1 MGWIISGILIIIVI
15 VLIVKLSQKQ
25 KLDTL
30 ERQQYA
36 QDVALLQHQKTTLQG
51 DIEFCEKQ
59 IKRSQEEYRQSV
71 EKQAKDLDNF
81 YKENK
86 QRRLEQLQSEI
97 DSIKAKSEE
106 LLQRDLEKEKDECD
120 KQKEEYL
127 TVYNTLIAGLEAR
140 KAEIEADVQF
150 QEERFQ
156 GLLKPLQQYEKEQQ
170 EKLYYT
176 IQVPEEY
183 HSDIDYLLTT
193 VAQQIRHPDIISKL
207 VWAEYIKPAMDET
220 IKRLNIEEKGG
231 IYKIT
236 NINTGKCYIGKSTN
250 VKKRLQDHFK
260 SSVGISSIADQ
271 AVHHAILQEGLWNWA
286 IEIITYCD
294 KDKLNELEKYYIEF
308 FKAQEYGYNK
318 TGGG

>member
-1 MGWIISGILIIIVI
+1 MDWIVSGILVIIII

-25 KLDTL
+25 KLDTI
-30 ERQQYA
+30 ERTKYE
-36 QDVALLQHQKTTLQG
+36 QDVALLQHRKTTLQG

-71 EKQAKDLDNF
+71 EKQAQDLDNL
-81 YKENK
+81 YKESR

-97 DSIKAKSEE
+97 DSIRAKSEE
-106 LLQRDLEKEKDECD
+106 LLQRDLETEQAEYDERRAALQQAYD
-120 KQKEEYL
+120 L
-127 TVYNTLIAGLEAR
+127 LIQGLEAR
-140 KAEIEADVQF
+140 KAEIEEEVHF
-150 QEERFQ
+150 QEVRFQ
-156 GLLKPLQQYEKEQQ
+156 GLLAPLQQYEKEQQ
-170 EKLYYT
+170 ERIYYT

-183 HSDIDYLLTT
+183 RSDIDYLLTT
-193 VAQQIRHPDIISKL
+193 VSQQVKHPDIISKL
-207 VWAEYIKPAMDET
+207 VWAEYVKPAMDET

-236 NINTGKCYIGKSTN
+236 NINTGKCYVGKSTN

-271 AVHHAILQEGLWNWA
+271 AVHHAILQEGLWNWT

>member
-1 MGWIISGILIIIVI
+1 MDWIVSGILFILVIILV
-15 VLIVKLSQKQ
+15 VKLLHKQ
-25 KLDTL
+25 QIDTL

-36 QDVALLQHQKTTLQG
+36 QDVALLQHQKATLQG

-59 IKRSQEEYRQSV
+59 IKRSQEEYKQTV

-81 YKENK
+81 YERNK

-106 LLQRDLEKEKDECD
+106 LLQRDLEKEKDEYD
-120 KQKEEYL
+120 KRKEEYL
-127 TVYNTLIAGLEAR
+127 TVYNYLIEGLEAR
-140 KAEIEADVQF
+140 KAEIEADVRF

-156 GLLKPLQQYEKEQQ
+156 GLLEPLQQYEKEQQ

-183 HSDIDYLLTT
+183 RSDIDYLLTT
-193 VAQQIRHPDIISKL
+193 VAQQVKHPDIISKL
-207 VWAEYIKPAMDET
+207 VWAEYVKPAMDET
-220 IKRLNIEEKGG
+220 IKRVSIEDKAG

-236 NINTGKCYIGKSTN
+236 NIETNKCYIGKSTN
-250 VKKRLQDHFK
+250 IKKRLQDHFK

-271 AVHHAILQEGLWNWA
+271 AIHHAILQEGLWNWA
-286 IEIITYCD
+286 IEVITYCD

>member
-1 MGWIISGILIIIVI
+1 MGWIVSGILVIIVI
-15 VLIVKLSQKQ
+15 VLFVKLSQKQ

-30 ERQQYA
+30 ERAKYE

-81 YKENK
+81 YETNK

-97 DSIKAKSEE
+97 DRFKAKSEA
-106 LLQRDLEKEKDECD
+106 LLQKELDEAKNECD

-127 TVYNTLIAGLEAR
+127 AVYNKIIEGLEAR
-140 KAEIEADVQF
+140 KVEIEADVDF
-150 QEERFQ
+150 QAERFE
-156 GLLKPLQQYEKEQQ
+156 GLLAPLKQYEMEQQ
-170 EKLYYT
+170 ERLYYT

-183 HSDIDYLLTT
+183 RSDIDYLLTT
-193 VAQQIRHPDIISKL
+193 VSQQVKHPDIISKL

-220 IKRLNIEEKGG
+220 IKRLGIEDKPG

-236 NINTGKCYIGKSTN
+236 NINTEKCYVGKSTN

-260 SSVGISSIADQ
+260 SSIGITSIADQ
-271 AVHHAILQEGLWNWA
+271 AIHHAILQEGLWNWS